1 MVKVS
6 FLNFFINHFKFSIF
20 ALYIKINNSITMK
33 QKWISEIN
41 DCLYSQKDNKTQ
53 TEQQSVQKQLKW
65 QNELKLDL

>member
-1 MVKVS
+1 
-6 FLNFFINHFKFSIF
+6 
-20 ALYIKINNSITMK
+20 MK